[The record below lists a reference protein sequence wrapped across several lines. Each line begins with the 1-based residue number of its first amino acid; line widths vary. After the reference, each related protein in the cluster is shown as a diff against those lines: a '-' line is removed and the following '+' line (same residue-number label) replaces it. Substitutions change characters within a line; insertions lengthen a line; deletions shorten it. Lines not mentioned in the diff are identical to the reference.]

1 MPNAQK
7 REREREVAWVTNEDV
22 DGNELFGLV
31 VAGTPVGEPQFLLN
45 YLTSMVQNVLA
56 TITTIRIS
64 SFLHLLITMPFSV
77 CVIPSATAST
87 SCNKKVYSKN
97 F

>member
-64 SFLHLLITMPFSV
+64 SFPFS
-77 CVIPSATAST
+77 AST
-87 SCNKKVYSKN
+87 NNHALQCMRHSFRNRVN
-97 F
+97 FLQQESLF